1 MGALGAV
8 LGVLALLGGA
18 LLEPVHPVTDALSV
32 AVAVFVRSL
41 LVLLTL
47 AITLLLA
54 YLAGWRIEL
63 APLPV
68 AAAPTAAPTAAPA
81 PAPVTDADLTD
92 ATATAEAAVST
103 PAPARTRTQA
113 ALAGAI
119 ILFGYWFFTTLYIV
133 LFGSS
138 IGGIGAQN
146 GGSPLNFTLSHVIL
160 GVVYVGLGAG
170 FASLGS
176 RAAAARRLMRNLTQ
190 LASAPP
196 TSPTSTT
203 GRLSQTPATTSSAS
217 MPPSE
222 PVEAPSD
229 EDERAQP

>member
-18 LLEPVHPVTDALSV
+18 LLEPIHPVTDALSV

-63 APLPV
+63 APTP
-68 AAAPTAAPTAAPA
+68 AAASPAPTAASAASEDATTADAATDSAPA
-81 PAPVTDADLTD
+81 PA
-92 ATATAEAAVST
+92 ST
-103 PAPARTRTQA
+103 RAQA

-119 ILFGYWFFTTLYIV
+119 ILFCYWFFSTLYIA

-146 GGSPLNFTLSHVIL
+146 GSSPLSFTISHVIL
-160 GVVYVGLGAG
+160 GAVYVGLGAG

-190 LASAPP
+190 LASAPTTQPASVTTPAPMQTPTTP
-196 TSPTSTT
+196 TSGSST
-203 GRLSQTPATTSSAS
+203 
-217 MPPSE
+217 PPLG
-222 PVEAPSD
+222 P
-229 EDERAQP
+229 ERP